1 MNNAIRTRFAP
12 SPTGFLH
19 LGSLRTALYCYLFT
33 RKHGGTFILRIEDTD
48 QERQV
53 PGATEVIYE
62 TLRDCGI
69 HWDEGPDVGGPVAPY
84 IQSQRKD
91 SYLPFA
97 RQLIESGHAYYCFC
111 AKEDLADRRR
121 QAEARG
127 ETWKYDKHCLGLSQ
141 EEINA
146 NLQAGLPY
154 VIRQN
159 TPTTGESDFEDLV
172 YGRIAAPNDTLDDMV
187 LIKADGMPTYNFAN
201 VIDDHLMGI
210 SHVIRGMEYLSS
222 TPKYNLLYKA
232 LGWEIP
238 QYIHLPNVM
247 RDSQHKLSK
256 RDGDAYYSDFI
267 QKGYL
272 TEALINYLALVGWN
286 PGDERE
292 FFTMEELIKAFSVS
306 GLSKSPA
313 IFDLN
318 KLTWFNA
325 EYIRRLPF
333 EDYLRRATPWFD
345 QVLKGKGIDYHRLA
359 ELMQG
364 RTEVF
369 NRIPDM
375 VGFLGEMPAF
385 DQALYLNK
393 KQKSTPESLLPALN
407 LAREI
412 LSPLVPWTE
421 EKLSQA
427 LMAGIREAGLK
438 NGTVLWPLRVA
449 VSGLASTPGGA
460 IEIAWLL
467 GREETLRRLNQAI
480 TDIQTQQERNTP

>member
-1 MNNAIRTRFAP
+1 MNKPIRTRFAP

-19 LGSLRTALYCYLFT
+19 MGSLRTALYCFLFT

-53 PGATEVIYE
+53 PGATEVIYN

-69 HWDEGPDVGGPVAPY
+69 RWDEGPDVGGPAAPY

-91 SYLPFA
+91 SYLPYA
-97 RQLIESGHAYYCFC
+97 RELVESGHAYYCFC
-111 AKEDLADRRR
+111 TREDLAHRRR
-121 QAEARG
+121 QAEALG
-127 ETWKYDKHCLGLSQ
+127 ETWKYDKHCLHLAKDD
-141 EEINA
+141 I
-146 NLQAGLPY
+146 QAKLDAGTPY

-159 TPTTGESDFEDLV
+159 TPATGESGFDDLV
-172 YGRIAAPNDTLDDMV
+172 YGHIAAPNNTLDDMV

-292 FFTMEELIKAFSVS
+292 FFTMEELVEAFSVS

-333 EDYLRRATPWFD
+333 EDYLGRATPWFE
-345 QVLKGKGIDYHRLA
+345 QVLKGKGIDYRRLS

-369 NRIPDM
+369 GRIPDM
-375 VGFLGEMPAF
+375 VRFLAETPDF
-385 DQALYLNK
+385 DKELYLNK
-393 KQKSTPESLLPALN
+393 KQKSTGESLLPALK
-407 LAREI
+407 LSRDI
-412 LSPLVPWTE
+412 LSPLSPWAE
-421 EKLSQA
+421 EVLHDA
-427 LMAGIREAGLK
+427 LMAGIQEAGMK

-449 VSGLASTPGGA
+449 ISGQASTPGGA
-460 IEIAWLL
+460 IEIAGIL
-467 GREETLRRLNQAI
+467 GKEETLRRLGAAI
-480 TDIQTQQERNTP
+480 EDLQKQDERNDL